1 MSRAP
6 GQDGGPP
13 AGARAVTDG
22 TAVDDRSDDSPA
34 PPTRGRRTRHALT
47 LLALL
52 AALVAIDTAAAVLL
66 PVLLGGFLALLLN
79 PAVRWLSAGWLPR
92 ALAAALVVGSL
103 IGGLLALGWAVHTP
117 AMLAIEQSPRVI
129 GELKQRVQ
137 RMTRPVLAAGKVS
150 EALEAI
156 ESIGE
161 RAPRRRVEV
170 VREDTAFSARFGG
183 LLVIAASVGSTLVL
197 VYLFL
202 VYGEALFRRAVTIA
216 PTLRDKRTTVA
227 IVRSVQSEIS
237 RYVGAVTLVNLALGA
252 ATAAALHL
260 LGVRDA
266 LLWGLLAA
274 LLNFVPYIGP
284 LVGALVLLAVGLLQ
298 FDTALPALAP
308 AAAYLALNI
317 LESQLV
323 TPMVLGRNFAL
334 NPVVIVLWLL
344 FWGWLWGALGL
355 LLAMPMLVCAKI
367 VCGHSESLRPWA
379 LIIER

>member
-22 TAVDDRSDDSPA
+22 TAVDDRSDGSPA

-117 AMLAIEQSPRVI
+117 AMQAIEQSPRVI

-161 RAPRRRVEV
+161 GAPRRRVEV
-170 VREDTAFSARFGG
+170 VREDAAFSARFGG

-216 PTLRDKRTTVA
+216 PTLREKRTTVA

-308 AAAYLALNI
+308 AAAYLALNV

-355 LLAMPMLVCAKI
+355 LLSMPMLVCAKI

>member
-22 TAVDDRSDDSPA
+22 TAVDDRSDGSPT

-103 IGGLLALGWAVHTP
+103 VGGLLALGWAVHTP
-117 AMLAIEQSPRVI
+117 AMQAIEQSPRVI

-216 PTLRDKRTTVA
+216 PTLREKRTTVA

>member
-22 TAVDDRSDDSPA
+22 AAVDDRSDGSPA

-117 AMLAIEQSPRVI
+117 AMQAIEQSPRVI

-216 PTLRDKRTTVA
+216 PTLREKRTTVA

>member
-22 TAVDDRSDDSPA
+22 TAVDDRSDGSPA
-34 PPTRGRRTRHALT
+34 PPTRGRRIRHALT

-92 ALAAALVVGSL
+92 TLAAALVVGSL
-103 IGGLLALGWAVHTP
+103 IGGLLGVGWAVHAP
-117 AMLAIEQSPRVI
+117 AMQAIEQSPRVI

-137 RMTRPVLAAGKVS
+137 RLTRPVLAAGKVS

-183 LLVIAASVGSTLVL
+183 LLVIAASAGSTLVL

-216 PTLRDKRTTVA
+216 PTLREKRTTVA

-308 AAAYLALNI
+308 AAAYLALNV

-367 VCGHSESLRPWA
+367 VCGHSERLRPWA

>member
-1 MSRAP
+1 MSHAP
-6 GQDGGPP
+6 GQDGSPP
-13 AGARAVTDG
+13 AGARADTDMS
-22 TAVDDRSDDSPA
+22 AIDDRSGGSPA

-52 AALVAIDTAAAVLL
+52 AVLVAIDTAAAVLL

-92 ALAAALVVGSL
+92 TLAAALVVGGL
-103 IGGLLALGWAVHTP
+103 IGGLLGVGWAVHAP
-117 AMLAIEQSPRVI
+117 AMQAIEQSPRVI

-137 RMTRPVLAAGKVS
+137 HLTQPVLAAGKVG

-156 ESIGE
+156 ESIDE

-170 VREDTAFSARFGG
+170 IREDAAFSARFGG

-216 PTLRDKRTTVA
+216 PTLREKRTTVA

-308 AAAYLALNI
+308 AAAYLALNV